1 MLHYQP
7 IINVTDNLV
16 IAGVMG
22 TLCDV
27 VLDNYIIYDVEE
39 FNPDVDL
46 LQLKWVMQ
54 HIVARVP
61 AELLI
66 KDSREFQF

>member
-7 IINVTDNLV
+7 IVNVTDDLV
-16 IAGVMG
+16 IAEVKG

-46 LQLKWVMQ
+46 LQLNWVMQ
-54 HIVARVP
+54 HIVARIP

-66 KDSREFQF
+66 RDSREFQF

>member
-1 MLHYQP
+1 MLSYQT
-7 IINVTDNLV
+7 IINVSDNLV
-16 IAGVMG
+16 IAVVKG

-27 VLDNYIIYDVEE
+27 VFDSYIIYDVEE

-46 LQLKWVMQ
+46 LQLEWVMK
-54 HIVARVP
+54 HVISKTP

-66 KDSREFQF
+66 RDSREFQF

>member
-1 MLHYQP
+1 MLHFQP
-7 IINVTDNLV
+7 ITHVNDDLV
-16 IAGVMG
+16 IAEVKG

-54 HIVARVP
+54 HIVANVP
-61 AELLI
+61 AKLLI
-66 KDSREFQF
+66 KYSIGYAI

>member
-1 MLHYQP
+1 MLHFEP
-7 IINVTDNLV
+7 IININEDLV
-16 IAGVMG
+16 IASIKG

-27 VLDNYIIYDVEE
+27 TMDNYILYDVEE

-54 HIVARVP
+54 HVVARIP

-66 KDSREFQF
+66 KYSREFEL

>member
-7 IINVTDNLV
+7 ITNVNDDLV
-16 IAGVMG
+16 IAEVKG

-27 VLDNYIIYDVEE
+27 VIDNYILYDVEE

-54 HIVARVP
+54 HIVANVP
-61 AELLI
+61 AKLLI
-66 KDSREFQF
+66 NYSIGYVI

>member
-7 IINVTDNLV
+7 IVNVTDDLV
-16 IAGVMG
+16 IAEVKG

-27 VLDNYIIYDVEE
+27 VFDSYIIYDVED

-46 LQLKWVMQ
+46 LQLNWVMQ
-54 HIVARVP
+54 HVVSKTP

-66 KDSREFQF
+66 RDSREYQF

>member
-7 IINVTDNLV
+7 ITNVNDDLV
-16 IAGVMG
+16 IAEVKG

-27 VLDNYIIYDVEE
+27 VIDNFILYDVEE

-54 HIVARVP
+54 HIVANVP
-61 AELLI
+61 AKLLI
-66 KDSREFQF
+66 NYSIGHVI

>member
-7 IINVTDNLV
+7 ITNVTDDLV
-16 IAGVMG
+16 IAEVKG

-27 VLDNYIIYDVEE
+27 VINNYIIYDVEE

-54 HIVARVP
+54 HIVARIP
-61 AELLI
+61 AELILR
-66 KDSREFQF
+66 DSQNFPL

>member
-1 MLHYQP
+1 MLHFQP
-7 IINVTDNLV
+7 ITHVNDDLV
-16 IAGVMG
+16 IAEIKG

-27 VLDNYIIYDVEE
+27 VLDNFILYDVEE

-54 HIVARVP
+54 HIVANVP
-61 AELLI
+61 AKLLI
-66 KDSREFQF
+66 NYSMGHVI

>member
-7 IINVTDNLV
+7 IFFVTDNLV
-16 IAGVMG
+16 IADVKG

-27 VLDNYIIYDVEE
+27 VIDNYIIYDVEE

-54 HIVARVP
+54 HIVPRIP

-66 KDSREFQF
+66 KGIREYQL